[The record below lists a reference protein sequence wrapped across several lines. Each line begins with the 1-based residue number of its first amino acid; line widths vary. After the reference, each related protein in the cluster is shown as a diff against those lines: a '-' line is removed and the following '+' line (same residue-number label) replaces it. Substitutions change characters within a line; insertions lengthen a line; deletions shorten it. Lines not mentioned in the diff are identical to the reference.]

1 MDNWYAVETEAK
13 HRRREWD
20 RAIAADALSAS
31 ALAEPTTPRLVS
43 FPHKSRKSLN
53 LRQLVL
59 GWMSRVT
66 PVASCKSTK
75 KFVSTAQPHRAS

>member
-1 MDNWYAVETEAK
+1 MQNWYAVETEAK

-43 FPHKSRKSLN
+43 FPHKSLKSLHPG
-53 LRQLVL
+53 QLVVQ
-59 GWMSRVT
+59 WMSRIT
-66 PVASCKSTK
+66 SVASCKSTK
-75 KFVSTAQPHRAS
+75 KLISTAQPHRAS